1 MGRAAS
7 VLIAIALWGSQG
19 TAAVLGET
27 YQPPQPPIYK
37 RAGLA
42 PHKSSTFDSK
52 FIGVGFAVFLAIVV
66 LLLGWMLWRKRNVRK
81 LMNRSPTPI
90 EMMEREE
97 SQMDLIEKAPKFVEI
112 GVLMRGG
119 KTVKV
124 RKELIL

>member
-1 MGRAAS
+1 
-7 VLIAIALWGSQG
+7 
-19 TAAVLGET
+19 
-27 YQPPQPPIYK
+27 
-37 RAGLA
+37 
-42 PHKSSTFDSK
+42 
-52 FIGVGFAVFLAIVV
+52 
-66 LLLGWMLWRKRNVRK
+66 MLWKKRNVRK